1 MTNGTKKQDVGLF
14 LHALHPFLTRL
25 PTSDHLHYASF
36 RTSSNTKSEV
46 VGGNAMKST
55 VMQYVSLTVMMLLIA
70 AVVSLLPE
78 RNSSD
83 NASMDASKT
92 TANSLSVVRS
102 VQN

>member
-1 MTNGTKKQDVGLF
+1 MEKRVVGRF
-14 LHALHPFLTRL
+14 LHTLHPFLTRL

-46 VGGNAMKST
+46 VGGNSMKST

-78 RNSSD
+78 RNSPD
-83 NASMDASKT
+83 ASMDASKT
-92 TANSLSVVRS
+92 AANSLSVVRS